1 MGTTLKWIID
11 FGEMTENEASLYE
24 APFEYVVQH
33 VKPERLANRDTQRR
47 EKWWRLGRSGGD
59 LNPYSAGQ
67 SFQRHPVFSTWTMPL
82 ITLRSSTRRAPGWFF
97 GAFEEDS
104 SGIDNTPNTTFDTFP
119 FPDGMS
125 PKVTSLG
132 VV

>member
-1 MGTTLKWIID
+1 
-11 FGEMTENEASLYE
+11 
-24 APFEYVVQH
+24 
-33 VKPERLANRDTQRR
+33 
-47 EKWWRLGRSGGD
+47 
-59 LNPYSAGQ
+59 
-67 SFQRHPVFSTWTMPL
+67 MPL

-125 PKVTSLG
+125 PNTPVEDMLSNPLAQDIAKSAVALQHFSDL
-132 VV
+132 VQSDRMLYLFV